1 MNKNVKKWPVFVKTS
16 NFESKNCI
24 SMRNFD
30 QQQTFQLKTI
40 INRANERVSL
50 LQIPKILF
58 CLFNT
63 AAKTKLMKSCIIFTE
78 VLERDID

>member
-1 MNKNVKKWPVFVKTS
+1 MNKNVMKWPVFVKTS
-16 NFESKNCI
+16 NFESKNYI
-24 SMRNFD
+24 SMRNFH

-58 CLFNT
+58 YLFNT
-63 AAKTKLMKSCIIFTE
+63 AAKTKFMKSCIIFTE